1 LRPIIAFLELIKEE
15 SKEFETPHNFQEDY
29 SKLADGMKEILAIY
43 EKISQFEKDLNFEEL
58 SKFDQDFNKHNEA
71 LQTIS
76 YLESLSET
84 FIFNTYRD
92 ILLIDSEM
100 PLPDGLAEENKDLF
114 YRLKF
119 RALNST
125 RI

>member
-1 LRPIIAFLELIKEE
+1 
-15 SKEFETPHNFQEDY
+15 
-29 SKLADGMKEILAIY
+29 MKEIIAIY

-58 SKFDQDFNKHNEA
+58 SKFDQDYNKNNEA
-71 LQTIS
+71 FHTIS

-84 FIFNTYRD
+84 FIFKTFRD
-92 ILLIDSEM
+92 ILLVDSEM

-119 RALNST
+119 RAINST
-125 RI
+125 RLEIKKIINSDVLT